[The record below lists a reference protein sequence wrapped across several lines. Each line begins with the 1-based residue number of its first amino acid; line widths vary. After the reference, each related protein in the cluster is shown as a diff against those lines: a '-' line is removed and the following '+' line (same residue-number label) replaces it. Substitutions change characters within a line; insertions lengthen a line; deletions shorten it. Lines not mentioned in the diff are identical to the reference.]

1 MKQGIVAVA
10 LTEFGERRYR
20 MQRAIPLRFGGTAE
34 AAVATGVFILLRLVA
49 DQGWRIFGQFFFA
62 LVGAFHFEFVK

>member
-10 LTEFGERRYR
+10 LTEFGGEKVSGAA
-20 MQRAIPLRFGGTAE
+20 AIPLRFGGTAE
-34 AAVATGVFILLRLVA
+34 AAVAPCVFILRRLLA
-49 DQGWRIFGQFFFA
+49 DQGGRIFGQFFFA